1 MKSKILEHQNL
12 KIETVNKTKLW
23 EKENKTDSLIER
35 FTIGNDQSLDMLIA
49 PFDVIA
55 SKAHAKMLGKV
66 GLISKD
72 ECEQLLQGLSE
83 IELLLSQ
90 GKFKIEE
97 GVEDIHSQIEFYL
110 TKKYG
115 DTGKKIHTA
124 RSRNDQVLT
133 AIKLYLKH
141 ELEIVDVK
149 TKQLI
154 QLFYE
159 LSQKHKGILLPGYT
173 HFQIA
178 MPSSFDMWLGA
189 YAESLEDDLELLI
202 AAQNICDK
210 NPLGS
215 GAGYGSSF
223 PIDREFTTKEMG
235 FATLNKSSVYAQ
247 MTRGK
252 SEKVAAIALS
262 SIAHTISKFSY
273 DVCLYLCQNFGF
285 ISFPE
290 NLTTGSSIMPHK
302 KNPDVFELLRAK
314 CNVLQGLP
322 NQLTLLTNNLPSGY
336 HRDMQLT
343 KELIFPAFSTIKECL
358 DVLIHTLPQLEVN
371 KDCITDKTYDYCFS
385 VEEVNKLVLSGISF
399 RDAYQ
404 IIANKINANEFK
416 PERTID
422 HSHIGSIGN

>member
-1 MKSKILEHQNL
+1 M
-12 KIETVNKTKLW
+12 KTKLW
-23 EKENKTDSLIER
+23 EKESKTDALIEK
-35 FTIGNDQSLDMLIA
+35 FTIGNDQSLDLLIA

-66 GLISKD
+66 GLITD
-72 ECEQLLQGLSE
+72 QECGQLLQGLNE
-83 IELLLSQ
+83 IEILLHD
-90 GKFKIEE
+90 GKFQIEE

-141 ELEIVDVK
+141 ELGEVTVK

-159 LSQKHKGILLPGYT
+159 LSQKHNGILLPGYT

-178 MPSSFDMWLGA
+178 MPSSFDLWLSA
-189 YAESLEDDLELLI
+189 YAESLEDDMELVK
-202 AAQNICDK
+202 AAYKICDK

-223 PIDREFTTKEMG
+223 PIDREFTTKEMD

-314 CNVLQGLP
+314 CNILQGLP

-343 KELIFPAFSTIKECL
+343 KELIFPAFTTMRECM
-358 DVLIHTLPQLEVN
+358 DVLLHVLPQLQVN
-371 KDCITDKTYDYCFS
+371 ENCINDKKYEHCFS

-404 IIANKINANEFK
+404 IVVGKIKNNDLD
-416 PERTID
+416 PERSID

>member
-1 MKSKILEHQNL
+1 M
-12 KIETVNKTKLW
+12 KTKLW
-23 EKENKTDSLIER
+23 QKENLPTGQAGKTDSIIEN
-35 FTIGNDQSLDMLIA
+35 FTIGNDQNLDMLIA

-66 GLISKD
+66 GLISTQ
-72 ECEQLLQGLSE
+72 ECAQLLQGLNE
-83 IELLLSQ
+83 VELLLMN
-90 GKFKIEE
+90 GKFEIEE

-115 DTGKKIHTA
+115 ETGKKIHTA

-141 ELEIVDVK
+141 ELELVSSK
-149 TKQLI
+149 AKQLI
-154 QLFYE
+154 QSFLK
-159 LSQKHKGILLPGYT
+159 LSQKHKGVLLPGYT

-178 MPSSFDMWLGA
+178 MPSSFDMWLSA
-189 YAESLEDDLELLI
+189 YAESLEDDLELLK
-202 AAQNICDK
+202 AAHKICDK

-215 GAGYGSSF
+215 AAGYGTSF
-223 PIDREFTTKEMG
+223 SIDREFTTKEMG
-235 FATLNKSSVYAQ
+235 FAALNKSSVYAQ

-252 SEKVAAIALS
+252 SEKVAAIAIS

-314 CNVLQGLP
+314 CNILQGLP

-343 KELIFPAFSTIKECL
+343 KELIFPAFGTVNECMDIL
-358 DVLIHTLPQLEVN
+358 LHILPQLEVN
-371 KDCITDKTYDYCFS
+371 QSCISDKKYDYCFS

-404 IIANKINANEFK
+404 IIANNIKINDFNPA
-416 PERTID
+416 RTID

>member
-1 MKSKILEHQNL
+1 M
-12 KIETVNKTKLW
+12 KTKLW
-23 EKENKTDSLIER
+23 EKENKTDSLIEK

-49 PFDVIA
+49 PFDIIA
-55 SKAHAKMLGKV
+55 SKAHAKMLSKV
-66 GLISKD
+66 ELISAD
-72 ECEQLLQGLSE
+72 ECDQLLEGLNE
-83 IELLLSQ
+83 IEILLKN
-90 GKFKIEE
+90 GEFKIEE

-115 DTGKKIHTA
+115 DTGKKIHTG

-133 AIKLYLKH
+133 AIKLFLKN
-141 ELEIVDVK
+141 ELEIVSSK
-149 TKQLI
+149 TQKLI
-154 QLFYE
+154 KLFYQLAE
-159 LSQKHKGILLPGYT
+159 KHNGILLPGYT

-178 MPSSFDMWLGA
+178 MPSSFDLWLSA
-189 YAESLEDDLELLI
+189 YAESLEDDLELLF
-202 AAQNICDK
+202 AAKKICDK

-235 FATLNKSSVYAQ
+235 FAALNKSSVYAQ

-273 DVCLYLCQNFGF
+273 DVCLYLCQNFDF
-285 ISFPE
+285 ISFPDD
-290 NLTTGSSIMPHK
+290 LTTGSSIMPHK

-314 CNVLQGLP
+314 CNILQGLP

-343 KELIFPAFSTIKECL
+343 KELIFPAFSTMKECL
-358 DVLIHTLPQLEVN
+358 DVLTHALPQLEVN
-371 KDCITDKTYDYCFS
+371 KNCMNDKKYDYCFS

-404 IIANKINANEFK
+404 IIANKINANDFK
-416 PERTID
+416 PERKID

>member
-1 MKSKILEHQNL
+1 M
-12 KIETVNKTKLW
+12 NKTKLW
-23 EKENKTDSLIER
+23 EKEKKTDSIIER

-55 SKAHAKMLGKV
+55 SKAHAKMLSKV
-66 GLISKD
+66 GLISNV
-72 ECEQLLQGLSE
+72 ECEQLLQGLNE
-83 IELLLSQ
+83 IESLLSQ

-115 DTGKKIHTA
+115 ETGKKIHTA

-141 ELEIVDVK
+141 ELQIVDQK
-149 TKQLI
+149 TKELI
-154 QLFYE
+154 QLFYQ
-159 LSQKHKGILLPGYT
+159 LSAKHKGILLPGYT

-178 MPSSFDMWLGA
+178 MPSSFDIWLSA
-189 YAESLEDDLELLI
+189 YAESLGDDIELLN
-202 AAQNICDK
+202 AAYKICDK

-343 KELIFPAFSTIKECL
+343 KELIFPAFSTLKECL

-371 KDCITDKTYDYCFS
+371 QNCMNDEKYDYCFS

-404 IIANKINANEFK
+404 IIAGKIKSNEFM

-422 HSHIGSIGN
+422 HSHTGSIGN